1 MSVRDLEAEGV
12 MPATAAS
19 LGSGELS
26 MFMAMVNVQA
36 EIKKLR
42 DDIARSNEVV
52 AGLAAKV
59 RALEGNQKPIE
70 VKGTW
75 HTGGID
81 Q

>member
-12 MPATAAS
+12 MPAPSTS

-59 RALEGNQKPIE
+59 RALEGLQQPVE

-75 HTGGID
+75 VTGGVD